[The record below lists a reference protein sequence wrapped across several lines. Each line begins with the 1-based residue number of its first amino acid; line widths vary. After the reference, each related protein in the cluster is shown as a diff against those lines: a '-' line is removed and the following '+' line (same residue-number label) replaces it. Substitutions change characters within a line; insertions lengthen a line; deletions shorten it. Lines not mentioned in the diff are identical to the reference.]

1 MRAMYTGRSI
11 GMVVMA
17 QLVLSCGL
25 SQLSAYAVET
35 KQPAPKLNK
44 ILNPVAAAKAAK
56 EKINT
61 AKEKITTAKDKIKN
75 SLKPQEPAVQ
85 VRDKWALIVGLEKF
99 NDDSIRPIKFAQQNS
114 VLMSTFLA
122 NPELGRFGASRV
134 VIVTNNKATKNNV
147 TKALGDT
154 WLLKNALPN
163 DLIVLYFST
172 RVKLKPDGS
181 DLLLYMFDTPSSQP
195 DIGSIELKAMLKNL
209 RQRTQSQQILCLL
222 DVGPDIKK
230 KTQEDGG
237 QDEAPTP
244 PTGFDAPSSHVTLQ
258 QIAEETGTTIL
269 AASDI
274 GGRSYPSSTK
284 GCSSFVEN
292 LLEGLAT
299 ASGQVEF
306 EQVAQYVTKMVKD
319 KVATDFK
326 REQVPVLASS
336 GESALMLKTI
346 VGTAVKS
353 STPEKVAKI
362 GHPPERAPEVAMRSK
377 SGDEDKAINI
387 NPTRS
392 ITTKMK
398 PVQDDDDSYDNADFG
413 NVDFGPYMA
422 KMKRDIQAKWTPPK
436 GFNEQRV
443 VAVFSIKKDGTIAN
457 ASIVDGSG
465 SDSVDKSAM
474 EALEAASPLDP
485 LPQGSPP
492 YVQIRYQFDWKVTKN

>member
-1 MRAMYTGRSI
+1 MRAKYRGL
-11 GMVVMA
+11 VVIA
-17 QLVLSCGL
+17 QLMLNCAL
-25 SQLSAYAVET
+25 PAFAVESAQS
-35 KQPAPKLNK
+35 QPSQSKLNK
-44 ILNPVAAAKAAK
+44 MLSPVAAAKAAK
-56 EKINT
+56 EKITN
-61 AKEKITTAKDKIKN
+61 AKEKITTAKDKITK
-75 SLKPQEPAVQ
+75 SLLPAEPAVPL
-85 VRDKWALIVGLEKF
+85 RDKWALIVGLEKF

-114 VLMSTFLA
+114 VLMSSFLA

-172 RVKLKPDGS
+172 RVKLKSDGS
-181 DLLLYMFDTPSSQP
+181 DLLLYMFDTPSTQP

-230 KTQEDGG
+230 KSQEEGN
-237 QDEAPTP
+237 QDDAPAPTDL
-244 PTGFDAPSSHVTLQ
+244 DAPSTHVTLQ

-269 AASDI
+269 AASEI

-299 ASGQVEF
+299 SNGQIEF
-306 EQVAQYVTKMVKD
+306 DQVAQYVTKMVKS

-326 REQVPVLASS
+326 REQTPVFASS
-336 GESALMLKTI
+336 DQSALMLKTVI
-346 VGTAVKS
+346 GTTVKS

-362 GHPPERAPEVAMRSK
+362 GHPPERAPDAPMRSK
-377 SGDEDKAINI
+377 PGGDDKVVSI

-398 PVQDDDDSYDNADFG
+398 PVQEDDESYDNAEFG
-413 NVDFGPYMA
+413 NVDFGPYMT
-422 KMKRDIQAKWTPPK
+422 KMKRDIQAKWKPPK

-443 VAVFSIKKDGTIAN
+443 IAVFSIKKDGTIAN

-465 SDSVDKSAM
+465 SEPVDKSAM